1 MTSNDNNDDLRK
13 WSEESLDYIDD
24 NVSHDQDTKE
34 SSTQEKAFKLSD
46 EQQKIVDLDIG
57 QHLVLAPPGTG
68 KTEMLVHRLSNAIN
82 SGIPQDKMAC
92 LTFTN
97 RAASNMV
104 ERIHQE
110 IGNHGVFIG
119 NIHSYCNNFIRDNNI
134 IPQIISLIDEE
145 DSHSIVSDI
154 FKDIFKE
161 LDDEIKQLENL
172 AGEIN
177 LFAENPYTDKHK
189 RVDSK
194 KNIRKKYQ
202 DLKNFGGIKRFI
214 THLTYLKRK
223 KLGFNEGINLGCIDF
238 SVGRSESGQQHL
250 LALSEIILEKYEAVK
265 NNSDYIDFDDL
276 LTITYGRLLSDENIS
291 DKTPLLQW
299 LQIDEVQDLN
309 PLQWAIINKVSNKKY
324 SHRVFFGDPEQAIFS
339 FMGASQENLK
349 SISRECKIHGLRTN
363 YRSPQY
369 LLDLYI
375 KFANEVLDVNWIS
388 NPKSSKDTLKHADDL
403 QIEEYIGVDIRN
415 KRGRTVLSRCDQL
428 HEARHIVVTKFPV
441 QENLSTAILVRKN
454 ITADYFESQFKKNH
468 PNIKIF
474 KVSGT
479 DLFSRKIVKDVLA
492 IFNTFV
498 NKRDKLSWA
507 RVFHICTKTTLKK
520 SRLIV
525 DEIFS
530 SGVNP
535 LDFILDNKSVKS
547 YLDDFLHLF
556 NNDRIIVFDTETTG
570 LDTNQ
575 DDVIQ
580 IAAIEVIKGIPG
592 KIYEVYIDTD
602 RDFSEAE
609 KIHNISK
616 EHLIN
621 HAIDKVKALSDF
633 IKFVNNDA
641 LIAHNLDYDYKIL
654 NANLKSAGLPSIAS
668 NISLYDSIDLAQRV
682 YPKLPRYK
690 LEYLLKT
697 LKIQGNNSHNAIDD
711 VKATVNLISHCIK
724 EIKSSKSSGLDY
736 NDKEV
741 IRLLGKFSKRF
752 SPLYKM
758 LATNSMA
765 VNLGKVTTE
774 IVSYIDNNLNS
785 ESNKYPDEAYDELK
799 KLTIHMSHIC
809 QDMGANES
817 VKKYIPDYAKYK
829 EVDLKLDSDNIVIA
843 TIHKAKG
850 LEFDYVIIPQCAEN
864 NYPSYFSLNP
874 YNEEAVMEDARLLY
888 VAMTRAKRKLLITCS
903 SDIYIDTPNYQGHF
917 SQNISQF
924 LSDIKPMFKSTKL
937 RINTEA
943 H

>member
-1 MTSNDNNDDLRK
+1 MNSNNATFVL
-13 WSEESLDYIDD
+13 SE
-24 NVSHDQDTKE
+24 
-34 SSTQEKAFKLSD
+34 
-46 EQQKIVDLDIG
+46 EQQKIVDLDTG

-82 SGIPQDKMAC
+82 SGVPQDKMAC

-104 ERIHQE
+104 DRIHQE
-110 IGNHGVFIG
+110 IGNHEVFIG

-134 IPQIISLIDEE
+134 IPQIVSLIDEE
-145 DSHSIVSDI
+145 DAHSIVSDI
-154 FKDIFKE
+154 FKDIIKE

-172 AGEIN
+172 VGEIN
-177 LFAENPYTDKHK
+177 LFAESPYTAEHE
-189 RVDSK
+189 RIDSK
-194 KNIRKKYQ
+194 KETRKNYE
-202 DLKNFGGIKRFI
+202 DLRHFGGIKIFI
-214 THLTYLKRK
+214 THLAYLKRK
-223 KLGFNEGINLGCIDF
+223 QLGFNEDINLGCIDF
-238 SVGRSESGQQHL
+238 SVGRSESEQQQL
-250 LALSEIILEKYEAVK
+250 LTLSEVVLEKYEAVK

-276 LTITYGRLLSDENIS
+276 LTITYSQLLSDTSIS
-291 DKTPLLQW
+291 DKNPPLKW
-299 LQIDEVQDLN
+299 IQIDEVQDLN
-309 PLQWAIINKVSNKKY
+309 PLQWAIINKLSNKKY

-349 SISRECKIHGLRTN
+349 SISRECKIHGLETN

-369 LLDLYI
+369 LLDLYN
-375 KFANEVLDVNWIS
+375 KFANEVLNVNWTS
-388 NPKSSKDTLKHADDL
+388 DPKSSKDISKHDNDL
-403 QIEEYIGVDIRN
+403 QIEKYIGKDMRN
-415 KRGRTVLSRCDQL
+415 RKGYMVRSKCDQL
-428 HEARHIVVTKFPV
+428 HEARHIVATKFPV

-454 ITADYFESQFKKNH
+454 ITADYFEHQFKKIH

-498 NKRDKLSWA
+498 NKRDKISWA
-507 RVFHICTKTTLKK
+507 RVFHVCTKTTLKE

-535 LDFILDNKSVKS
+535 LDFVSDNKPVKS

-556 NNDRIIVFDTETTG
+556 SNNRIIVFDTETTG
-570 LDTNQ
+570 LDTSQ

-580 IAAIEVIKGIPG
+580 IAAIEVIRGIPG
-592 KIYEVYIDTD
+592 KTYEVYIDTD
-602 RDFSEAE
+602 RDFHEAE

-616 EHLIN
+616 EYLIN
-621 HAIDKVKALSDF
+621 HAIDKVKALSNF
-633 IKFVNNDA
+633 IKFVGGDT

-654 NANLKSAGLPSIAS
+654 NANLKNVGLPPIAS

-711 VKATVNLISHCIK
+711 VKATVNLISHCIE
-724 EIKSSKSSGLDY
+724 EIKSSKNIGLDY
-736 NDKEV
+736 SDKEA
-741 IRLLGKFSKRF
+741 IKLLGKFSKAF

-758 LATNSMA
+758 IATNSA
-765 VNLGKVTTE
+765 ATNLGKVTTE
-774 IVSYIDNNLNS
+774 ILSYIDNNLNS
-785 ESNKYPDEAYDELK
+785 ESNKYSDKAYDELK
-799 KLTIHMSHIC
+799 KLTMHMSQTC
-809 QDMGANES
+809 QDMSIIES
-817 VKKYIPDYAKYK
+817 IKKYIPDYAKYK

-903 SDIYIDTPNYQGHF
+903 SDVYVDTPNYQGHF
-917 SQNISQF
+917 SQNISRF
-924 LSDIKPMFKSTKL
+924 LFDIEPMFKKTEL
-937 RINTEA
+937 RIATGA

>member
-1 MTSNDNNDDLRK
+1 MTPHDDNDDLRK
-13 WSEESLDYIDD
+13 WSEESVDY
-24 NVSHDQDTKE
+24 E
-34 SSTQEKAFKLSD
+34 SNKVFELSD
-46 EQQKIVDLDIG
+46 EQQKIVDLDTG

-82 SGIPQDKMAC
+82 SGTPQDKMAC

-110 IGNHGVFIG
+110 IGNHEVFIG
-119 NIHSYCNNFIRDNNI
+119 NIHSYCNNFIRDNNV
-134 IPQIISLIDEE
+134 IPQIVSLIDEE
-145 DSHSIVSDI
+145 DTHSIVSDI

-177 LFAENPYTDKHK
+177 LFAENPYTDEHK

-223 KLGFNEGINLGCIDF
+223 QLGFNEDVNLGCIDF
-238 SVGRSESGQQHL
+238 SVGRSESEQQHL
-250 LALSEIILEKYEAVK
+250 LTLSKIVLEKYEAVK

-276 LTITYGRLLSDENIS
+276 LTITYGRLLSDTSMS
-291 DKTPLLQW
+291 DKNPPLQW

-309 PLQWAIINKVSNKKY
+309 PLQWAIINKLSNKKY

-349 SISRECKIHGLRTN
+349 SISRECKIHGLKTN

-369 LLDLYI
+369 LLDLYN
-375 KFANEVLDVNWIS
+375 KFANEVLNVEWIS
-388 NPKSSKDTLKHADDL
+388 SPKSSKDILKHDDDL
-403 QIEEYIGVDIRN
+403 QIEEYFGIDKRN
-415 KRGRTVLSRCDQL
+415 KRGGTTPSKCDQL
-428 HEARHIVVTKFPV
+428 HEARHIVATKFPV
-441 QENLSTAILVRKN
+441 QEKISTAILVRKN
-454 ITADYFESQFKKNH
+454 ITADYFESQFKKIY

-724 EIKSSKSSGLDY
+724 EMKSSKSSGLDY

-758 LATNSMA
+758 LATNSVA

-903 SDIYIDTPNYQGHF
+903 SDIYVDTPNYQGHF

-937 RINTEA
+937 RISTGA

>member
-1 MTSNDNNDDLRK
+1 MTDKNNK
-13 WSEESLDYIDD
+13 
-24 NVSHDQDTKE
+24 T
-34 SSTQEKAFKLSD
+34 FKLSD
-46 EQQKIVDLDIG
+46 EQQRIVDLDTG

-82 SGIPQDKMAC
+82 SGIPQNKMAC

-97 RAASNMV
+97 RAASNMI

-110 IGNHGVFIG
+110 IGNHEVFIG
-119 NIHSYCNNFIRDNNI
+119 NIHSYCNHLIRENNV
-134 IPQIISLIDEE
+134 IPQIVSLIDEE
-145 DSHSIVSDI
+145 DSHLIVSDI
-154 FKDIFKE
+154 FIDIFKE

-177 LFAENPYTDKHK
+177 LFAKNSYTDEHK
-189 RVDSK
+189 RIDSK
-194 KNIRKKYQ
+194 KNIKKKYQ
-202 DLKNFGGIKRFI
+202 DLKNFRGIKIFI
-214 THLTYLKRK
+214 THLAYLKRN
-223 KLGFNEGINLGCIDF
+223 KLGFNEDINLGCIDF
-238 SVGRSESGQQHL
+238 SVGRSESEQQHL
-250 LALSEIILEKYEAVK
+250 LTLSEIILERYEVVK
-265 NNSDYIDFDDL
+265 KNSDYIDFDDL
-276 LTITYGRLLSDENIS
+276 LTITYSRLLSDANIS
-291 DKTPLLQW
+291 DKTTLLQW

-349 SISRECKIHGLRTN
+349 SISHECKIHGLETN

-369 LLDLYI
+369 LLDLYN
-375 KFANEVLDVNWIS
+375 KFANEVLNVNWIS
-388 NPKSSKDTLKHADDL
+388 NPKSSKDTLKHDDDL
-403 QIEEYIGVDIRN
+403 QIEEYFGTKNAGSATR
-415 KRGRTVLSRCDQL
+415 SSCDQL
-428 HEARHIVVTKFPV
+428 HEARHIVTTKFPV

-454 ITADYFESQFKKNH
+454 TTADYFESQFKDIH

-479 DLFSRKIVKDVLA
+479 DLFTRKIVKDVLA
-492 IFNTFV
+492 IFKAIV
-498 NKRDKLSWA
+498 NKRDKISWA

-530 SGVNP
+530 SGESP
-535 LDFILDNKSVKS
+535 LDLISDNQSVKS

-556 NNDRIIVFDTETTG
+556 NNDRVIVFDTETTG
-570 LDTNQ
+570 LDTSQ

-592 KIYEVYIDTD
+592 KTYEVYIDTD
-602 RDFSEAE
+602 RDFYEAE

-621 HAIDKVKALSDF
+621 HAIDKVKALSGF
-633 IKFVNNDA
+633 IKFVGDDA

-654 NANLKSAGLPSIAS
+654 NTNLKNIGLPLIAN
-668 NISLYDSIDLAQRV
+668 NIALYDSVDLAQRV

-697 LKIQGNNSHNAIDD
+697 LKIQGSNSHNAIDD
-711 VKATVNLISHCIK
+711 VKATVNLISHCIE
-724 EIKSSKSSGLDY
+724 EIKSSKSSRLNY
-736 NDKEV
+736 KNKEV
-741 IRLLGKFSKRF
+741 AKVLGKFSTEF
-752 SPLYKM
+752 LPIYKI
-758 LATNSMA
+758 LSTNDTI
-765 VNLGKVTTE
+765 VNLGDTT
-774 IVSYIDNNLNS
+774 IQILSYIDDNLNS
-785 ESNKYPDEAYDELK
+785 ESAKYSDKAYDELK
-799 KLTIHMSHIC
+799 KLTIHMSKIC
-809 QDMGANES
+809 QDMSANEGI
-817 VKKYIPDYAKYK
+817 KKYIPDYAKYK

-864 NYPSYFSLNP
+864 NYPNYFSLKP

-903 SDIYIDTPNYQGHF
+903 SHIYVDTPNYSRHF
-917 SQNISQF
+917 FQDISRF
-924 LSDIKPMFKSTKL
+924 LRDIKPMFKSTIL
-937 RINTEA
+937 RISTPK

>member
-1 MTSNDNNDDLRK
+1 MTPHDDNDDLKK
-13 WSEESLDYIDD
+13 WSEESIDY
-24 NVSHDQDTKE
+24 E
-34 SSTQEKAFKLSD
+34 SNKVFELSD
-46 EQQKIVDLDIG
+46 EQQKIVDLGAG

-68 KTEMLVHRLSNAIN
+68 KTEMLVHRLSKAIK
-82 SGIPQDKMAC
+82 SGIPQDTIAC

-110 IGNHGVFIG
+110 IGDHEVFIG
-119 NIHSYCNNFIRDNNI
+119 NIHSYCNRFIRSNNI
-134 IPQIISLIDEE
+134 IPQIVSLIDEE
-145 DSHSIVSDI
+145 DAYLIVADIFSDI
-154 FKDIFKE
+154 IKE
-161 LDDEIKQLENL
+161 LDSEIKRLENL
-172 AGEIN
+172 ASEIN
-177 LFAENPYTDKHK
+177 LFAENPYTAEHEKI
-189 RVDSK
+189 DSK
-194 KNIRKKYQ
+194 KKTRKNYQ
-202 DLKNFGGIKRFI
+202 DLMHFGGIKIFI
-214 THLTYLKRK
+214 THLAYLKRK
-223 KLGFNEGINLGCIDF
+223 QLGFNEDINLGCIDF
-238 SVGRSESGQQHL
+238 SLGHEGRTSYSESEQQHFL
-250 LALSEIILEKYEAVK
+250 TLSKIILEKYEDVK

-276 LTITYGRLLSDENIS
+276 LTITYSQLLSDANTS
-291 DKTPLLQW
+291 DRIPLLQW

-349 SISRECKIHGLRTN
+349 SISHECKIHGLETN

-369 LLDLYI
+369 LLDLYN
-375 KFANEVLDVNWIS
+375 KFANEVLNVNWIS
-388 NPKSSKDTLKHADDL
+388 NPKSSKNIPKHDDDL
-403 QIEEYIGVDIRN
+403 QIEEYIGRDIRN
-415 KRGRTVLSRCDQL
+415 KRGHTVLSKCDQL
-428 HEARHIVVTKFPV
+428 HEARHIVATKFPV

-454 ITADYFESQFKKNH
+454 KTADEFEHQFKNIH

-535 LDFILDNKSVKS
+535 LDFISDNQPVKS

-570 LDTNQ
+570 LDTSQ

-592 KIYEVYIDTD
+592 KTYEVYIDTN
-602 RDFSEAE
+602 RDFYEAE

-621 HAIDKVKALSDF
+621 HAIDKVKALSGF
-633 IKFVNNDA
+633 IKFVGDDA

-654 NANLKSAGLPSIAS
+654 NTNLKSIGLPLIAN
-668 NISLYDSIDLAQRV
+668 NIALYDSVDLAQRV

-690 LEYLLKT
+690 LEHLLKT

-711 VKATVNLISHCIK
+711 VKATVNLISHCVK
-724 EIKSSKSSGLDY
+724 KIKSSKSSRLDY
-736 NDKEV
+736 SNKEMV
-741 IRLLGKFSKRF
+741 RLLDKLSRGF
-752 SPLYKM
+752 SPVYKM
-758 LATNSMA
+758 LSTNNTE
-765 VNLGKVTTE
+765 VNLGEITTE

-785 ESNKYPDEAYDELK
+785 ESIKYPDKAYDELK
-799 KLTIHMSHIC
+799 KLTIHMSQTC
-809 QDMGANES
+809 QDMGANEG
-817 VKKYIPDYAKYK
+817 VKKYIPDYTKYK

-864 NYPSYFSLNP
+864 IYPFYFNLKP

-903 SDIYIDTPNYQGHF
+903 SDVYVDSPNYQGHF
-917 SQNISQF
+917 SQNISRF
-924 LSDIKPMFKSTKL
+924 LREIYPMFKNTIL
-937 RINTEA
+937 RIGTGA